1 MTQRFQRIYFIDIAK
16 TIAIVLVV
24 IGHFIPAGS
33 PQWWV
38 DVRTVIYTFH
48 MPLFFFA
55 SGFLFAY
62 TERPMPYRRFLQHKA
77 QRLMLPYLT
86 ASVLIICF
94 KLLTERGTDV
104 AAIDNPVTPMAFLQ
118 MFWEPS
124 AGYFLWFIWALM
136 WMFVVAGL
144 FRGKRARLWLLAV
157 GVVLA
162 YEPYVFT
169 RLFCINQAR
178 EMFVYFMLGAVVSDS
193 AKLIANP
200 RLNCRGTVLC
210 VSVFV
215 LFAVL
220 EWMLIACWQNSVV
233 LRALLP
239 YVGIAAMMALSVL
252 IDYGR
257 PNRIKASLLYL
268 APYSYFIYLFHTTF
282 EGVAKALLL
291 RVPLFERLD
300 GLVFALLAF
309 VVVAVGIVGPVF
321 VYKWIV
327 ARFRVLR
334 VAFGQ

>member
-1 MTQRFQRIYFIDIAK
+1 
-16 TIAIVLVV
+16 
-24 IGHFIPAGS
+24 
-33 PQWWV
+33 
-38 DVRTVIYTFH
+38 
-48 MPLFFFA
+48 
-55 SGFLFAY
+55 
-62 TERPMPYRRFLQHKA
+62 
-77 QRLMLPYLT
+77 
-86 ASVLIICF
+86 
-94 KLLTERGTDV
+94 
-104 AAIDNPVTPMAFLQ
+104 
-118 MFWEPS
+118 
-124 AGYFLWFIWALM
+124 
-136 WMFVVAGL
+136 
-144 FRGKRARLWLLAV
+144 
-157 GVVLA
+157 
-162 YEPYVFT
+162 
-169 RLFCINQAR
+169 
-178 EMFVYFMLGAVVSDS
+178 MFVYFMLGAVVSDS

-220 EWMLIACWQNSVV
+220 EWMFIACWQNSVV